1 MQRSSLN
8 PDPKRES
15 AYRFGAISNQP
26 AVPDEVVNQ
35 RSLFQHT
42 PSGLIRLA
50 YSRQGSRPKPHG
62 SSLSGKH
69 TGPRENRCS
78 VKPRVSRIP
87 AFPRRPGPGI
97 RPGLGDVE
105 SDPDGRAATE
115 PAQRTR
121 EGQASVATVAASV
134 TRTRDSSLRHRS
146 PPAVAFS
153 PVFFLLPVSTRAFR
167 VLASLLRSKAAASS

>member
-8 PDPKRES
+8 PDSKCES

-26 AVPDEVVNQ
+26 AIPNEVVNQ

-42 PSGLIRLA
+42 PSGLNRLA
-50 YSRQGSRPKPHG
+50 YSPSGSRPKPHG

-78 VKPRVSRIP
+78 VKPRVGRIP
-87 AFPRRPGPGI
+87 AFPRRPGLGI
-97 RPGLGDVE
+97 RPGLGGVE

-121 EGQASVATVAASV
+121 EGQAPVAASV